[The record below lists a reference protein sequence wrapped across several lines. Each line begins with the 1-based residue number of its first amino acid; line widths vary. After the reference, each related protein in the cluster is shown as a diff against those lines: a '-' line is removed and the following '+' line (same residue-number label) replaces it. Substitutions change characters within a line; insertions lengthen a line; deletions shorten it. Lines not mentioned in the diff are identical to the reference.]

1 MPSPAETTPAPE
13 PGFDAEIFWIKHKK
27 NVQRFAM
34 LFIVALAAWA
44 GSEWSRTK
52 KLAGAQELLAGA
64 KTVEDFQ
71 KLIAK
76 YPGTTAAGNAHLLAA
91 AQLRKDGKFDE
102 SSALL
107 RSFAEKYPE
116 HQMLS
121 GAWTSLAANLE
132 AQDKPDEALAMYQK
146 VSTSYASSFSAPVAL
161 MAQARLLK
169 AKGKT
174 EEAGKIYEQVMTR
187 YAETA
192 VAQQAAQEIKQ
203 LKK

>member
-27 NVQRFAM
+27 NVQLFAT
-34 LFIVALAAWA
+34 LFVVALALWA
-44 GSEWSRTK
+44 GSEWARTK
-52 KLAGAQELLAGA
+52 KLAGAQEMLAGA

-71 KLIAK
+71 KLIAE
-76 YPGTTAAGNAHLLAA
+76 YPGTAAAGNAHLLAA

-146 VSTSYASSFSAPVAL
+146 VSTSYANSFSAPVAL
-161 MAQARLLK
+161 MAQARLLT

-192 VAQQAAQEIKQ
+192 VAQQAAQENKQ

>member
-1 MPSPAETTPAPE
+1 MPSPAEITPAPE
-13 PGFDAEIFWIKHKK
+13 PGFDAEVFWIAHKK
-27 NVQRFAM
+27 KIQLYAG
-34 LFIVALAAWA
+34 LFVVALTAW
-44 GSEWSRTK
+44 GLSEWSRQQT
-52 KLAGAQELLAGA
+52 LTGAQEMLATA
-64 KTVEDFQ
+64 KTPEDFQ
-71 KLIAK
+71 KLMAK
-76 YPGTTAAGNAHLLAA
+76 YAGTAAAGNAHLLLA
-91 AQLRKDGKFDE
+91 AQLRKDGKHDE

-107 RSFAEKYPE
+107 RRFAEKYPE
-116 HQMLS
+116 HPLLS

-132 AQDKPDEALAMYQK
+132 AQGKTDDALAMYQK

-187 YAETA
+187 YAETPL
-192 VAQQAAQEIKQ
+192 AQQAAQENKQ

>member
-1 MPSPAETTPAPE
+1 MPSPAEITPAPE
-13 PGFDAEIFWIKHKK
+13 PGFDAEVFWITYKK
-27 NVQRFAM
+27 KIQLFAG
-34 LFIVALAAWA
+34 LFVVALATWA
-44 GSEWSRTK
+44 ASEWFRLQT
-52 KLAGAQELLAGA
+52 LTGAQEMLAGA
-64 KTVEDFQ
+64 KTTEDFQ

-76 YPGTTAAGNAHLLAA
+76 YPGTVAAGNAHLLAA

-107 RSFAEKYPE
+107 RTFAEKYPE
-116 HQMLS
+116 HPLLS

-132 AQDKPDEALAMYQK
+132 AQDKIDDALTMYQK
-146 VSTSYASSFSAPVAL
+146 VSTSYATSFSAPVAL

-169 AKGKT
+169 VKGKT

-187 YAETA
+187 YAETT
-192 VAQQAAQEIKQ
+192 VAQQAAQELKQ